1 MTIYCN
7 YPMAM
12 TQKLFTLKTDLP
24 ILNVTSFAVSFVS
37 FFQVATLSTGV
48 EFGQRQ
54 TKPRL
59 GFGTTTQPLS

>member
-1 MTIYCN
+1 
-7 YPMAM
+7 MAM

-37 FFQVATLSTGV
+37 FFQVATLSTGI

-59 GFGTTTQPLS
+59 GDNENDGNGCHSFHYDYT